1 MPNSFARVKE
11 VFEQWSMYDA
21 VVQAGYMA
29 HADLVATLAGWA
41 QQQTTPL
48 KIIDLGCGDSWLATH
63 AFRDANVGEYHGVD
77 VSKSAVERARQHV
90 AVWPGRATVT
100 VGNLAEFLGDVN
112 DNSANV
118 VLASYSIHHFST
130 EAKIPLIADIHR
142 VLAPGGT
149 LIWIDAVRNNDESR
163 GEYIRRL
170 THEMENDWT
179 ALTADQREKACAHV
193 RESDFP
199 ETSNWM
205 LEHVR
210 AAGFANAQTLLSTAF
225 FQGWAFSKPA

>member
-29 HADLVATLAGWA
+29 HNEIVAALSAWV
-41 QQQTTPL
+41 QQQAEPL
-48 KIIDLGCGDSWLATH
+48 RIIDLGCGDSWLATR
-63 AFRDANVGEYHGVD
+63 AFRDANVDEYHGVD
-77 VSKSAVERARQHV
+77 VSESAVDRARQHV
-90 AVWPGRATVT
+90 AIWQGRAIVSA
-100 VGNLAEFLGDVN
+100 GNLAEFLRDVN

-118 VLASYSIHHFST
+118 VLASYSLHHFST
-130 EAKIPLIADIHR
+130 DAKIALIADIHR

-149 LIWIDAVRNNDESR
+149 LLWIDAVRNNDESR
-163 GEYIRRL
+163 DQYIDRL
-170 THEMENDWT
+170 THEMETDWT
-179 ALTADQREKACAHV
+179 ALTVDQREKAWAHV

-199 ETSNWM
+199 ETSNWI
-205 LEHVR
+205 LEHVQ
-210 AAGFANAQTLLSTAF
+210 AVGFRPTSTLLSTPF